1 MVLRTAAVLN
11 LPALFG
17 GLDPCMSVPSSP
29 GPLLLPAAP
38 HLTSPTIFKLLVGET
53 SCTGLGGEAG
63 EELDEKEL
71 WAAPRTSEGRRR
83 LTPHLAGGQPRREQS
98 QSIPAQNPGLG
109 TLISNAFHDDS

>member
-1 MVLRTAAVLN
+1 MVLIN
-11 LPALFG
+11 LGIIFDLKKIMYMYYFDLKTSTFPI
-17 GLDPCMSVPSSP
+17 S
-29 GPLLLPAAP
+29 P